1 MTKTKITMHPGAE
14 REAAAIVVEKAN
26 EAVDA
31 VGPAGGRSEEE
42 LAEKL
47 NDELKTR
54 GMDLSREVLTKAAA
68 ELAAGNPIEFSG
80 GL

>member
-14 REAAAIVVEKAN
+14 REVAAIVLEKAN

-31 VGPAGGRSEEE
+31 VGPAGGRTQDE
-42 LAEKL
+42 LVQQL
-47 NDELKTR
+47 NDELKAR
-54 GMDLSREVLTKAAA
+54 GMDLPREVLTKAAA
-68 ELAAGNPIEFSG
+68 ELAAGKPIEFSG

>member
-1 MTKTKITMHPGAE
+1 MTTTKITMHPGAE
-14 REAAAIVVEKAN
+14 REVAAIVLEKAN

-54 GMDLSREVLTKAAA
+54 GMDLSHEVLMKAAA
-68 ELAAGNPIEFSG
+68 ELVAGNPIEFSG